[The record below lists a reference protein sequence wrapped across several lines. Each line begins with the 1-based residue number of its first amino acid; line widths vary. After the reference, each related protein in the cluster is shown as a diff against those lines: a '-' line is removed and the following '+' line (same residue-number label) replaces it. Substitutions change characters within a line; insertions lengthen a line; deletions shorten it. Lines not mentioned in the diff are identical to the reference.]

1 MARFCELGVEAD
13 VVIGKGIDMEE
24 LFNRRILIE
33 KTIIQPTKYPG
44 KNASGLR
51 MQMQVVL
58 ATFNPTP
65 DKSGDYYQK
74 DESGVAIGERRSCFH
89 RVGHPYFRNTESGKQ
104 DARIEQGTAGARRT
118 LVECLSNRHNN
129 CQGRKVLSIY
139 LNTNGNDGIYPGYH

>member
-58 ATFNPTP
+58 ATFNLTP

-74 DESGVAIGERRSCFH
+74 DESGVAIGERRSCFTGSDILISAIQKAES
-89 RVGHPYFRNTESGKQ
+89 RMPALNKERQERGEPLLSVYPIDTTIVKVGKCFQFT
-104 DARIEQGTAGARRT
+104 
-118 LVECLSNRHNN
+118 
-129 CQGRKVLSIY
+129 
-139 LNTNGNDGIYPGYH
+139 

>member
-1 MARFCELGVEAD
+1 
-13 VVIGKGIDMEE
+13 MEE

-74 DESGVAIGERRSCFH
+74 DESGVAIGERRSCFTGSDILISAIQKAES
-89 RVGHPYFRNTESGKQ
+89 RMPALNKERQERGEPLLSVYPIDTTIVKVGKCFQLT
-104 DARIEQGTAGARRT
+104 
-118 LVECLSNRHNN
+118 
-129 CQGRKVLSIY
+129 
-139 LNTNGNDGIYPGYH
+139 